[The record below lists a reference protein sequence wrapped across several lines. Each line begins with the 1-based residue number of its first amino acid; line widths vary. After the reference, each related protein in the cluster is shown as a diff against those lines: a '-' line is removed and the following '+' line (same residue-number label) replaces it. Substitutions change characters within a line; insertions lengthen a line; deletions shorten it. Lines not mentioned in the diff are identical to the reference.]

1 MGNVFIVLVVLLRE
15 VLWTFNDVHSAKEAF
30 KLKKITIEEVQNRT
44 IKKQQHHGLMIDT
57 WKFMVSSLLKN
68 KLEVYS
74 FVKKYNILM

>member
-1 MGNVFIVLVVLLRE
+1 
-15 VLWTFNDVHSAKEAF
+15 
-30 KLKKITIEEVQNRT
+30 
-44 IKKQQHHGLMIDT
+44 MIDT